1 MVTVDSWSTSYQK
14 TRKISVKLFVKTT
27 KKRHVV
33 KFLLK
38 ITLISED

>member
-1 MVTVDSWSTSYQK
+1 MVTVDFWSTSYQK
-14 TRKISVKLFVKTT
+14 TGKTSVNFLVKTT